1 MGEETGR
8 YLSKLLLGTKIPS
21 EEELERD
28 DKKFLGRFRGRK
40 KEVSSEVRKSSHL
53 KWTVAPLTKIAGFEF
68 GYELSALGT
77 LSWV

>member
-40 KEVSSEVRKSSHL
+40 KREGKFRRRSGN
-53 KWTVAPLTKIAGFEF
+53 PLT
-68 GYELSALGT
+68 
-77 LSWV
+77 